1 MSLLGCT
8 ANLQKLMN
16 TFLRGIKNVIDF
28 IDGIII
34 NTTTHKE
41 YLIVMEQVYFS
52 IIAKILYKNPSIGN
66 GFGNQE
72 VCYLG
77 YMLTPIGIRP
87 SKKILKAMRDGSST
101 NQHQSGSIPLR
112 PVPLIQGSH

>member
-8 ANLQKLMN
+8 ANLQKLMD
-16 TFLRGIKNVIDF
+16 TFLRGIKNVLDF

-52 IIAKILYKNPSIGN
+52 IIAKTLYKNPSVG
-66 GFGNQE
+66 
-72 VCYLG
+72 
-77 YMLTPIGIRP
+77 
-87 SKKILKAMRDGSST
+87 K
-101 NQHQSGSIPLR
+101 
-112 PVPLIQGSH
+112 